1 MGLMDDPWGHLAV
14 PRLGLVAPTCC
25 CPLGASSC
33 SCRQEGRSPCS
44 PRLGLASLALE
55 LKHPNCFFSRPRI
68 PVTLNMKMVMPSWS
82 VLWVGVV
89 GGTLLGIYFG
99 EWGEGDWSQ
108 NLLPCRSQ
116 GKGRAHPAPA
126 SPHPGCWQRFGAD
139 SAASPRFDLMGLT
152 PDAPEDEAGIKKAAE
167 NSKRLWGGGSAEL
180 LGASPSLGQKR
191 MSSTSPSF
199 LLSCDPSPPASW
211 LKSSVFSPW
220 VPWHLPLPDV
230 LSVLS
235 APLGPR

>member
-1 MGLMDDPWGHLAV
+1 
-14 PRLGLVAPTCC
+14 
-25 CPLGASSC
+25 
-33 SCRQEGRSPCS
+33 
-44 PRLGLASLALE
+44 
-55 LKHPNCFFSRPRI
+55 
-68 PVTLNMKMVMPSWS
+68 
-82 VLWVGVV
+82 
-89 GGTLLGIYFG
+89 
-99 EWGEGDWSQ
+99 
-108 NLLPCRSQ
+108 
-116 GKGRAHPAPA
+116 
-126 SPHPGCWQRFGAD
+126 
-139 SAASPRFDLMGLT
+139 MGLT